1 MASTMPA
8 RTEVPSD
15 ELFNELGQ
23 DYEDAF
29 AHDAGLLDIIQ
40 HLLELLPPQA
50 NVLDCGSGTGKPVA
64 YTISNSGHRLHGI
77 DVAQNMVDLARKKVP
92 NATFE
97 KASMLEYKPTNLL
110 DGVIAMFS
118 LFQLTRKDIT
128 SMAHKWYGWLQP
140 GGLLLLG
147 IIAAEDCNLDS
158 KVFDSDGKCATGV
171 QTWFMKRPISVTLF
185 TKAGWNDLLEDMGFE
200 LLHTKISAFAPPPNS
215 GAAQETHYFI
225 IARKP

>member
-1 MASTMPA
+1 MPA

-29 AHDAGLLDIIQ
+29 AHNAGLLDIIHQ
-40 HLLELLPPQA
+40 LLELLPPQA
-50 NVLDCGSGTGKPVA
+50 NILDCGSGTGNPVA
-64 YTISNSGHRLHGI
+64 FTITNSGHRLHGI

-97 KASMLEYKPTNLL
+97 KASMLEYKPVDLVN
-110 DGVIAMFS
+110 GIVAMFS
-118 LFQLTRKDIT
+118 LFQLTRTDIT
-128 SMAHKWYGWLQP
+128 SMAHKWYEWLQR

-147 IIAAEDCNLDS
+147 VIGAEDCNLDS
-158 KVFDSDGKCATGV
+158 EVYDSDGKCATGV

-185 TKAGWNDLLEDMGFE
+185 TKAGWNDLLKGVGFE
-200 LLHTKISAFAPPPNS
+200 LLHTKTSAFTPPPSS
-215 GAAQETHYFI
+215 GASQEIHYFI

>member
-1 MASTMPA
+1 MPA
-8 RTEVPSD
+8 QTEVPSD

-29 AHDAGLLDIIQ
+29 AHNAGLLDIIQ
-40 HLLELLPPQA
+40 QLLELLPPQA

-64 YTISNSGHRLHGI
+64 YTITDSGHRLHGI

-97 KASMLEYKPTNLL
+97 KAEMLEYKPVNLL
-110 DGVIAMFS
+110 DAVIAMFS
-118 LFQLTRKDIT
+118 LFQLTRMDIT
-128 SMAHKWYGWLQP
+128 SMAHKWYEWLQP

-147 IIAAEDCNLDS
+147 TIGAEDCNLDL

-171 QTWFMKRPISVTLF
+171 QTWFMNRPISVTLF
-185 TKAGWNDLLEDMGFE
+185 TKAGWNDLLKDVGFE

-215 GAAQETHYFI
+215 GTTQETQYFI
-225 IARKP
+225 VAKKP